1 MFINENHVL
10 IVSECICYKNLILE
24 SLCYYEMDNFYVK
37 FDLLE
42 LTAREISLILPILIT
57 NSIISIYDSFNV
69 KENKVKKLNEFYKAA
84 LNYEFGLNQRD
95 SVFYSRFQ
103 QVK

>member
-1 MFINENHVL
+1 MLDLNISTN
-10 IVSECICYKNLILE
+10 
-24 SLCYYEMDNFYVK
+24 YELLNFDVE
-37 FDLLE
+37 FNLLE

-95 SVFYSRFQ
+95 LVFYSRFQ